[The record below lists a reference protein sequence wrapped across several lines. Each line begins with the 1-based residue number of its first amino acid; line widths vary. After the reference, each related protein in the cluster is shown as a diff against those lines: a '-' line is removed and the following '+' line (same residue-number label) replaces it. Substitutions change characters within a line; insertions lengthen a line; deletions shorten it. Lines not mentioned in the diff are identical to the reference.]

1 MKLSKED
8 VELLEG
14 RNFAHFATIS
24 ADGSP
29 RATVLWVDTDGTD
42 VILNRNTI
50 RSQIDDVKREPRVS
64 VSVHDQAEPYR
75 ALTVRGRVVEVTETG
90 AHEHIDKL
98 SMKYRGRLYQLRPG
112 ETRLIVRVR
121 PERVHRYGY

>member
-1 MKLSKED
+1 VKLNKED
-8 VELLEG
+8 LELLGG

-42 VILNRNTI
+42 VILNRNTV
-50 RSQIDDVKREPRVS
+50 RSQIEDLKRDPRVS
-64 VSVHDQAEPYR
+64 VSLHDQAQPYR
-75 ALTVRGRVVEVTETG
+75 ALTVRGRVVEITEVG
-90 AHEHIDKL
+90 AREHIDKL
-98 SMKYRGRLYQLRPG
+98 AMKYRGRPFQERPN